1 MNQTTVIDAAL
12 ESRCTRKPSRVSC
25 TVDFDADGKQF
36 GHMTVPHS
44 RDDSAWGSIQIP
56 IIALKNGTG
65 PTLLFTAGSHGDEYE
80 GPIALMNLARA
91 LDPADL
97 SGRVLIVPTLNL
109 PAVRGATRL
118 SPIDGRNMNRV
129 FPGNPDGTV
138 TEVIADYVFRTLVPL
153 ANVVVDLHSGGK
165 TLSFVPSA
173 VMHHLED
180 QGLMDRTAAALK
192 CFGAPIGLILRELDN
207 QGMLDTAVEALGKV
221 FISTELGG
229 NGTASAHSV
238 AIADRGVRNL
248 LYHFG
253 VLGGG
258 PVLPAAVGDPPT
270 RMMTTPEA
278 GCVTMCADAGIL
290 EMAVDLGT
298 EVKAGDLIGRVHLFE
313 DPESEPVPYH
323 AEISGMLW
331 CRHMPGLIQ
340 RGDCMAVIAVDLP

>member
-1 MNQTTVIDAAL
+1 MNQTTVVDAAFA
-12 ESRCTRKPSRVSC
+12 SQRAHKPSRVSC
-25 TVDFDADGKQF
+25 TVDFGADGKQF

-56 IIALKNGTG
+56 IIVLKNGTG

-91 LDPADL
+91 LDPAEL
-97 SGRVLIVPTLNL
+97 SGRVLLVPTLNL
-109 PAVRGATRL
+109 PAVRAATRL

-129 FPGNPDGTV
+129 FPGDRDGTV

-153 ANVVVDLHSGGK
+153 ADVVVDVHSGGK

-173 VMHHLED
+173 VMHDLED
-180 QGLMDRTAAALK
+180 RDLMDRTAAALK
-192 CFGAPIGLILRELDN
+192 DFGAPIGLILRELDN
-207 QGMLDTAVEALGKV
+207 QGMLDTAVEEMGKV

-229 NGTASAHSV
+229 SGTSTAHSV

-248 LYHFG
+248 LSHFG
-253 VLGGG
+253 VLDGA
-258 PVLPAAVGDPPT
+258 PVPPSAAGDPPT
-270 RMMTTPEA
+270 RMMTTPDA
-278 GCVTMCADAGIL
+278 GCFTICADAGIL

-313 DPESEPVPYH
+313 EPEREPVPYH
-323 AEISGMLW
+323 AKISGMLL
-331 CRHMPGLIQ
+331 CRHVPGLIQ